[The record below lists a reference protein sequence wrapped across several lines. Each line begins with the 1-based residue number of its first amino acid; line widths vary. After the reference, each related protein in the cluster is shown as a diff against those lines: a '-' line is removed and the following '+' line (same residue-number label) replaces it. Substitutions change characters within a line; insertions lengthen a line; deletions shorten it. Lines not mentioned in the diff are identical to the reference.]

1 MKKVKEQPVKPTLP
15 PVEAKKVVQLP
26 VEVLNGVLEYLGSQ
40 TFNDVA
46 NLIEAIKK
54 TAEVVEVEE

>member
-15 PVEAKKVVQLP
+15 PVEVKKVVQLP

>member
-1 MKKVKEQPVKPTLP
+1 MKKAKEQPVKPTLP
-15 PVEAKKVVQLP
+15 PVEVKQVVQLP

-54 TAEVVEVEE
+54 TAEVVEVKE

>member
-15 PVEAKKVVQLP
+15 PVEVKQVVQLP

-54 TAEVVEVEE
+54 TAEVVEVKE